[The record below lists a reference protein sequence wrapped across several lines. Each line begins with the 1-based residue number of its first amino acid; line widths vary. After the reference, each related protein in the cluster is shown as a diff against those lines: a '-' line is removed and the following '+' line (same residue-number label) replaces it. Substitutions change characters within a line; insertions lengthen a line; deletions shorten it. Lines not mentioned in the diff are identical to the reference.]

1 MSEPTDKVSPE
12 RTQAKG
18 SKKPRVL
25 CVGAGGAK
33 AGLVVPELAK
43 RGAFVRGM
51 IDNEDQREAVLERGA
66 DEIVV
71 GSLTDTVFTKEA
83 VEGMDAIFYLSPNG
97 LENEAEA
104 GKAMVDVAK
113 RAGVRRIVFSSIF
126 APILSIPI
134 HAAKAAVEEAIL
146 RSGLEYTILQ
156 PAMFYQNLT
165 AMWDELIRTGNYAEP
180 WANEARLGRVDYRD
194 VAECAVIAL
203 TEDRLLA
210 GTFELCAVESVD
222 RNEIAALIG
231 RIIGKAV
238 NPVAL
243 DADEAAKSAGPA
255 APVLSSMFEYYGR
268 YGLPGNTLTLRTIL
282 GREPRT
288 LQRFIEELAASAS
301 SSV

>member
-1 MSEPTDKVSPE
+1 MSEAIDNSS
-12 RTQAKG
+12 TQRAHANG

-33 AGLVVPELAK
+33 AGLVVPELVK

-51 IDNEDQREAVLERGA
+51 IDNDNQRQAVSEKGA
-66 DEIVV
+66 DEVVV
-71 GSLTDTVFTKEA
+71 GSLTDIAFVEEA
-83 VEGMDAIFYLSPNG
+83 VAGVDAVFYISPNG
-97 LENEAEA
+97 LQDEAAA
-104 GKAMVDVAK
+104 GKALVDVAK
-113 RAGVRRIVFSSIF
+113 RAGVGRIVFSSIF

-165 AMWDELIRTGNYAEP
+165 GMWDELLRTGTYAEP
-180 WANEARLGRVDYRD
+180 WSNDARLGRVDYRD
-194 VAECAVIAL
+194 VAECAAVAL
-203 TEDRLLA
+203 TGDRLLA
-210 GTFELCAVESVD
+210 GTFQLCAIESID

-231 RIIGKAV
+231 RITGRTVK
-238 NPVAL
+238 PVAL

-255 APVLSSMFEYYGR
+255 APVLSSMFKYYGR
-268 YGLPGNTLTLRTIL
+268 YGLPGNTLALRTIL

-288 LQRFIEELAASAS
+288 LQQFIEELAVGSHASA
-301 SSV
+301 

>member
-12 RTQAKG
+12 RAHANG
-18 SKKPRVL
+18 STKPRVL

-43 RGAFVRGM
+43 RGAFIRGM
-51 IDNEDQREAVLERGA
+51 IDNDKQRQAVLQRGA

-71 GSLTDTVFTKEA
+71 GSVTDTAFTKEA
-83 VEGMDAIFYLSPNG
+83 TEGMDAIFYLSPNG
-97 LENEAEA
+97 LQDEAEA
-104 GKAMVDVAK
+104 GKAMVDIAK

-194 VAECAVIAL
+194 VAECAGIAL

-231 RIIGKAV
+231 RIIGKDV

-255 APVLSSMFEYYGR
+255 APVRSSMFKYYGR

-288 LQRFIEELAASAS
+288 LQRFIEELAASAY